1 MQNPSS
7 MLALSTLVSSCFA
20 MATAGAMFSFSV
32 VANSLKDRLNISST
46 DLNTITAVGN
56 SSLYLSFL
64 AVGPVYDRVGA
75 RWTLILGAVI
85 YCLGYALMYLGY
97 EHKIAS
103 TTAAMSVYYFIV
115 GIGSTCSYMGCIGAN
130 VKNFNG
136 SPHEGKVLG
145 LLLLFYGLSASLFA
159 QLANAFF
166 ADRGAGALL
175 LFSAAV
181 CGIVNLLAGCFTFEV
196 AIVGIAVGAQVG
208 EAHGNRSASVQDSA
222 ISPAAS
228 IRPNGNGEVSRIA
241 TTKPG
246 VATELKISDSAK
258 VEDSVHL
265 SPIAILRH
273 PLFWCLSATF
283 VFMQGLT
290 YITNFVTILEAAVGE
305 REATEHADRIIT
317 QNSMQVTVM
326 SVFNSLG
333 RLTLPIFCEALQ
345 KRQFAT
351 LDRSMLLLACQVL
364 IFIPTATLATG
375 AGSEVIFYMSSIFIS
390 YGFGGAGALFPVLTK
405 DFFGMQAYGTA
416 CAFVMAGVPI
426 GIFISNVVFGRFYDS
441 EAVAASKCYN
451 SACYSKA
458 YIVFSVLQGIAILSA
473 GSVVALRL
481 RMDGQA
487 QISHPKR
494 KLDEE
499 EGAAA
504 AKKSGA
510 LPTILQSPAI
520 KKTFAPAEVSPMR
533 DVEEST
539 NSTLPPNAASSKK
552 LLFGSAKPTMFLGRP
567 SDNAAT
573 WVDDWKDNE
582 KSKII
587 PKPATPTNHNSKPI
601 PSGSAFGAS
610 SNFGAIPAHAVTSSK
625 PETASPA
632 PKPDAAPKT
641 EKNPFGSVAFGDAG
655 RTSFAFGSASPFGS
669 SSSSANM
676 GGFGA
681 AAASSFGS
689 FADLAKKSE
698 TTAKHFA
705 SPAPGPLRA
714 AASFTSSSPS
724 ADETPGGAAKVSA
737 HSEKEHL
744 AAPEVSEGNNSISV
758 EIEAPKKVTNETDS
772 TTSNGKATTPVKS
785 FSSFGADN
793 KNVTFGGSLGGR
805 ETEQIGGS
813 DALGQNATVKAV
825 SFSSAEPAFGSKA
838 SAGMSFGDT
847 KSATTLTSFDA
858 LLKSTPSKPQSSL
871 VTKNNDD
878 DDEGGAASG
887 DEDVEHEV
895 AIEKRVD
902 MPAIEVKTGEEG
914 ESNVFHT
921 RCKLFRMDESNTWKE
936 RGMGSLRLN
945 CDDTNTSARLVMRS
959 EGALRLILNVR
970 VLPGMPCQIVQEKY
984 VQFACCEDAS
994 GDKLTRFLVKTGNG
1008 GAASKLLKH
1017 IREFS
1022 T

>member
-1 MQNPSS
+1 MQSPSP
-7 MLALSTLVSSCFA
+7 MLALITLVSSCFA

-32 VANSLKDRLNISST
+32 VANSLKDRLGISST

-130 VKNFNG
+130 VKNFNA

-145 LLLLFYGLSASLFA
+145 ILLLFYGLSASLFA
-159 QLANAFF
+159 QIANALF

-181 CGIVNLLAGCFTFEV
+181 CGIVNFFAGCFTFEV
-196 AIVGIAVGAQVG
+196 GTLATAQVG
-208 EAHGNRSASVQDSA
+208 DAHGNRLASVHDSA
-222 ISPAAS
+222 KSPAAS
-228 IRPNGNGEVSRIA
+228 IRPNANGEVSHIDVPKRGGP
-241 TTKPG
+241 TVVKTFD
-246 VATELKISDSAK
+246 SDK
-258 VEDSVHL
+258 VDGSDVQL
-265 SPIAILRH
+265 SPIDILRH

-305 REATEHADRIIT
+305 REATEHADRIVT
-317 QNSMQVTVM
+317 QNSIQVTVM

-333 RLTLPIFCEALQ
+333 RLTLPIFCEILQ
-345 KRQFAT
+345 KKKTPIAT

-375 AGSEVIFYMSSIFIS
+375 AGSEGVFYMSSILIS

-405 DFFGMQAYGTA
+405 DFFGMHAYGTA
-416 CAFVMAGVPI
+416 CAFVMAGVPV

-441 EAVAASKCYN
+441 EAVAASKCFN
-451 SACYSKA
+451 NACYSKA
-458 YIVFSVLQGIAILSA
+458 YI
-473 GSVVALRL
+473 
-481 RMDGQA
+481 
-487 QISHPKR
+487 
-494 KLDEE
+494 
-499 EGAAA
+499 
-504 AKKSGA
+504 SGA
-510 LPTILQSPAI
+510 LPTVLQSPAI
-520 KKTFAPAEVSPMR
+520 KRTFAPAEVSPMKG
-533 DVEEST
+533 VEES
-539 NSTLPPNAASSKK
+539 SSMNARSSSATSKK
-552 LLFGSAKPTMFLGRP
+552 QLEFTKPKPLSFGPSTGSAAARGNLD
-567 SDNAAT
+567 DNAESIPA
-573 WVDDWKDNE
+573 
-582 KSKII
+582 KS
-587 PKPATPTNHNSKPI
+587 PTTNHKS
-601 PSGSAFGAS
+601 
-610 SNFGAIPAHAVTSSK
+610 
-625 PETASPA
+625 
-632 PKPDAAPKT
+632 KT

-655 RTSFAFGSASPFGS
+655 RTSFAFGAASSPFGS
-669 SSSSANM
+669 SSSNM

-681 AAASSFGS
+681 AAAGSFGS
-689 FADLAKKSE
+689 FADLAKKSGAAAE
-698 TTAKHFA
+698 GTAKQFA
-705 SPAPGPLRA
+705 SPAPVPLRA
-714 AASFTSSSPS
+714 AASFSSSSPS

-737 HSEKEHL
+737 HSEREHL
-744 AAPEVSEGNNSISV
+744 PAPKIAEGNNSISV
-758 EIEAPKKVTNETDS
+758 EIEAPKKIMNETDS
-772 TTSNGKATTPVKS
+772 STSNGKATTPVKS
-785 FSSFGADN
+785 FSTFGADS

-813 DALGQNATVKAV
+813 DSLGQNATVKAV
-825 SFSSAEPAFGSKA
+825 SFSSAEPAFGSKT
-838 SAGMSFGDT
+838 STAGMSFGNT
-847 KSATTLTSFDA
+847 KSAATLTSFDA
-858 LLKSTPSKPQSSL
+858 LLKSTPSKPQSGL
-871 VTKNNDD
+871 VAKNHDD
-878 DDEGGAASG
+878 DDEGGAVSG

-902 MPAIEVKTGEEG
+902 MPVIEVKTGEEG

-921 RCKLFRMDESNTWKE
+921 RCKLYRMDESNTWKE
-936 RGMGSLRLN
+936 RGMGSLKLN

-994 GDKLTRFLVKTGNG
+994 GDKLTRFLVKTGNA
-1008 GAASKLLKH
+1008 GAASKLLNH